1 MLRKAI
7 FLYFIF
13 FVFLEA
19 KIKDWKILIN
29 GISYKSEIYTFEKNR
44 KVLLHSFK
52 IKQNKFKIFIKS
64 FHDLDKTKRVTLKDL
79 RIKNNYL
86 ITISGGFYLP
96 QKGYQSPQ
104 GLVIENGKKI
114 FPIDKKLSGILWIK
128 NNYLTLSTTNEILMN
143 KAEIIHDMDY
153 AIQGYPRII
162 DPINKIGIRKQ
173 GNSFHRV
180 AICTEMNTD
189 NIILFIT
196 DKKYNGI
203 TLLELAKI
211 AQDNNGFN
219 CNIALN
225 LDGGPAPGIS
235 VSKKLINLEIEEGW
249 QLPNA
254 IIFTEK

>member
-1 MLRKAI
+1 MLRKTI
-7 FLYFIF
+7 FLYFVFCI
-13 FVFLEA
+13 FLEA
-19 KIKDWKILIN
+19 NTKDWKNLTN
-29 GISYKSEIYTFEKNR
+29 GISYKNEIHTFEENR

-52 IKQNKFKIFIKS
+52 IKQNKFKILIKS
-64 FHDLDKTKRVTLKDL
+64 FHDLNKTKRVTLKEL
-79 RIKNNYL
+79 RVKNNYL
-86 ITISGGFYLP
+86 IAISGGFYLP
-96 QKGYQSPQ
+96 KRGYQSPQ
-104 GLVIENGKKI
+104 GLIIENRKKI

-128 NNYLTLSTTNEILMN
+128 NNYLTLSTTNEIPMN
-143 KAEIIHDMDY
+143 EPKIMHGIDY
-153 AIQGYPRII
+153 AIQGYPRIV

-180 AICTEMNTD
+180 AICTEMKSD
-189 NIILFIT
+189 DIILFIT

-211 AQDNNGFN
+211 AQNNNGFN
-219 CNIALN
+219 CNIAVN